1 LRDLGESDM
10 RFQILFQAGALAAL
24 ISQAV
29 PVNAA
34 SDGGRQDFLT
44 LCAECHNADAKGN
57 GPLAKNL
64 TKVPPDLTRIRER
77 AHGVIDEKAVYD
89 WILGLKMTE
98 AHGSREM
105 PIWGDWLMDE
115 AVEDNTSLDAA
126 KAAEKEVE
134 QRIMAIVKYLKTLQV
149 GR

>member
-1 LRDLGESDM
+1 M
-10 RFQILFQAGALAAL
+10 RFRPLFLAGALAAL
-24 ISQAV
+24 ISPAA

-34 SDGGRQDFLT
+34 SDSARQDFLA
-44 LCAECHNADAKGN
+44 LCADCHNADAKGN

-64 TKVPPDLTRIRER
+64 TKIPPDLTRIRKR
-77 AHGVIDEKAVYD
+77 AHGVFDEKAIYD

-98 AHGSREM
+98 AHGTREM

-115 AVEDNTSLDAA
+115 AVEDSTSLNAA

-134 QRIMAIVKYLKTLQV
+134 QRTMAIVKYLETLQV
-149 GR
+149 KP